1 MSMYPRLHPHAS
13 RMHPHVP
20 RLHPYPYA
28 SQVFVLG
35 RMGLN
40 REALG
45 LMLEQRGDMERAI
58 EF

>member
-1 MSMYPRLHPHAS
+1 MYPGLQPHAFEAA
-13 RMHPHVP
+13 PHMP
-20 RLHPYPYA
+20 GLHPYA

-40 REALG
+40 CEALG